1 MANLILLIDDDP
13 DQHLVLDK
21 YLKLSGFE
29 VIHAET
35 GEEGL
40 QKVEESKPD
49 LVLLDIQMPGM
60 DGFRILELI
69 RKKASNRNISVL
81 FLTAID
87 RKHLKIKG
95 LELGADDYITKPFD
109 RAELLARINAVLRRS
124 DRYMRLEG
132 VMEGDLSDVG
142 LSDLLQS
149 MELGSKTATITL
161 REAEGEIG
169 VRDGEFVYAKKGSH
183 EGNEA
188 MLRLFL
194 LEKGYFSIQFNKLPP
209 NVGKQTR
216 SLTSVLMNT
225 LKEVDEIKEQISQFN
240 LGNRRIVIS
249 GEGTEF
255 PEIEKIK
262 PKTPMSLVE
271 MIIEMDK
278 SPKENIRTLIAAGR
292 KKLLKVEK

>member
-1 MANLILLIDDDP
+1 
-13 DQHLVLDK
+13 
-21 YLKLSGFE
+21 
-29 VIHAET
+29 
-35 GEEGL
+35 
-40 QKVEESKPD
+40 
-49 LVLLDIQMPGM
+49 
-60 DGFRILELI
+60 
-69 RKKASNRNISVL
+69 
-81 FLTAID
+81 
-87 RKHLKIKG
+87 
-95 LELGADDYITKPFD
+95 
-109 RAELLARINAVLRRS
+109 
-124 DRYMRLEG
+124 MRLEG

-161 REAEGEIG
+161 REVEGEIG
-169 VRDGEFVYAKKGSH
+169 VRDGEFVYAKKGPH

-188 MLRLFL
+188 LLRLFL

-209 NVGKQTR
+209 NAGKQTR

-262 PKTPMSLVE
+262 PKTPMTLVE